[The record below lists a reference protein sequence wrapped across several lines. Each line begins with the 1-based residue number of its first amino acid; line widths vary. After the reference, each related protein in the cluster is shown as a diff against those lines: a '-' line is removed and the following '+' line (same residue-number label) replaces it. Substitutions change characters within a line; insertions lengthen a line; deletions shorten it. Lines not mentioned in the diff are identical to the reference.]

1 MQDVLAAICGGA
13 VGFSLAFIGGGGSIL
28 AVPLLI
34 YVVGV
39 TAPHVAIGTSAF
51 AVSVNAFANLY
62 GHARSGNVRWREGV
76 TFGVAGIAG
85 ALVGSTAGILV
96 DGERL
101 LAGFAVL
108 MIVVALLML
117 RRRERAT
124 LETEASRFQHLRLVA
139 SGAGAG
145 VLAGFFGIGG
155 GFLIVPALVLS
166 CGMRLATAI
175 GTSLLSV
182 AFFGMTTAA
191 NYALADFVEWRIAVE
206 FIVGGVV
213 GGYVGVLLACR
224 LSRTPQRLNSVF
236 AGVLMIVGLM
246 MLYENWPVSS

>member
-1 MQDVLAAICGGA
+1 LQDVLATICGSI

-39 TAPHVAIGTSAF
+39 STPDVAIGTSAL

-62 GHARSGNVRWREGV
+62 AHARSGYVHWREGL

-85 ALVGSTAGILV
+85 SLAGSTIGLLV
-96 DGERL
+96 DGDRL

-117 RRRERAT
+117 RRREH
-124 LETEASRFQHLRLVA
+124 ASVLASGFPRLRLLA

-166 CGMRLATAI
+166 CGMTLVTAI

-182 AFFGMTTAA
+182 ALLGMTTAA
-191 NYALADFVEWRIAVE
+191 NYALADFVEWRIAAE
-206 FIVGGVV
+206 FILGGLA
-213 GGYVGVLLACR
+213 GGYLGVLSIRR
-224 LSRTPQRLNSVF
+224 LSRVPAHLNSLF
-236 AGVLMIVGLM
+236 AGVLIVVGLL
-246 MLYENWPVSS
+246 MLYANWPASN